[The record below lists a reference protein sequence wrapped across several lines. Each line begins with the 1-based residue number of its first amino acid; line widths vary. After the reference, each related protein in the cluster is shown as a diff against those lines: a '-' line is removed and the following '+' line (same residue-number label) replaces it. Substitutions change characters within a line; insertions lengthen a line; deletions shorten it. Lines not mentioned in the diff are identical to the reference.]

1 VAIEAVLD
9 EVLRLPAGER
19 AELAARILDSLEDSD
34 VIEPGHEAAWTEVI
48 ERRLREAREDR
59 TKLTDMG
66 EAMLR
71 VRAAVAAQRH

>member
-1 VAIEAVLD
+1 MTIEPVLD
-9 EVLRLPAGER
+9 EALRLPADER

-66 EAMLR
+66 AVMSR
-71 VRAAVAAQRH
+71 VRAAVAAHHR